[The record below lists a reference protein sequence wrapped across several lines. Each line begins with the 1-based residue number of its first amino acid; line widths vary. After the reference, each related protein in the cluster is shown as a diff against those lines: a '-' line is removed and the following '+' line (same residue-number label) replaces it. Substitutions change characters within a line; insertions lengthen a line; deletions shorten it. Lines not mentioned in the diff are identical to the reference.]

1 MPRRPDT
8 NERRELKRAFKTAER
23 AAARELMVLDEV
35 ALRSLLDDVDAALA
49 SRRCDHSLR
58 ATRAWALANRVEQDA
73 LAASLA
79 HFGGFCDCEV
89 VANVQPG
96 EIFG

>member
-1 MPRRPDT
+1 MKSRTD
-8 NERRELKRAFKTAER
+8 ERRELKRAFKKSER
-23 AAARELMVLDEV
+23 AAARELMVLDEA
-35 ALRSLLDDVDAALA
+35 ALRSLFGHVDAALA
-49 SRRCDHSLR
+49 SRGYDHSLL
-58 ATRAWALANRVEQDA
+58 ATREWALANSVEPDA